1 LIDCRGWKNHETRG
15 VSRPVS
21 DTFKVGNAT
30 RDPELRY
37 TANGKAVASFGIAE
51 NRRRAGADEETHFFN
66 VTVWG
71 DLAENVAASIHKGTR
86 VIVVG
91 DLVQRSFE
99 TKEGEKRSVVE
110 INAWN
115 VGPDLSWATAD
126 VQRVEKESKS
136 NKGGS
141 RQAPA
146 YEEEPF

>member
-1 LIDCRGWKNHETRG
+1 M
-15 VSRPVS
+15 S
-21 DTFKVGNAT
+21 DTFKVGNLT

-37 TANGKAVASFGIAE
+37 TANGRAVASFGIAE
-51 NRRRAGADEETHFFN
+51 NRRRAGAEEETHFFN

-71 DLAENVAASIHKGTR
+71 DLAENVAASVGKGAR

-126 VQRVEKESKS
+126 VKRVEKDSKTS
-136 NKGGS
+136 SKGGG
-141 RQAPA
+141 RQSAPV
-146 YEEEPF
+146 YGGDEEPF